1 MCPFTL
7 PAAKRIIIWLNIT
20 VVLGEFL
27 QLCSYLICKG
37 GGLGTVLTEESKKKE
52 VMMLAACALF

>member
-1 MCPFTL
+1 MTGLKKNMCPFTL

-37 GGLGTVLTEESKKKE
+37 GGLGTILTEESKKRRS
-52 VMMLAACALF
+52 